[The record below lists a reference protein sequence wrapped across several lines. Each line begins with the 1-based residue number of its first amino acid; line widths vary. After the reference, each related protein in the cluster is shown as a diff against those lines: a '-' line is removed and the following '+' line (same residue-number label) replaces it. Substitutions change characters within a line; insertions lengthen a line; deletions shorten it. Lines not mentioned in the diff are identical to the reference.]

1 MHIFNTFEKQE
12 SECCHFLELILLM
25 VWWNEI
31 FPGVVGT
38 RYLTKCKYTL
48 AAVAIK
54 SPTTSNFLQ
63 YYLLLSTLTYTLA
76 QLEFSK
82 LLYQLNFKELNF
94 EILAKNVKTNKTMFQ
109 VGTLALKC
117 KRRIS
122 SSRSSPQNSL
132 LLLLLFFSMCMILH
146 SSSLL
151 KVDWEISWK
160 F

>member
-1 MHIFNTFEKQE
+1 MLPFFGT
-12 SECCHFLELILLM
+12 HFAHGAVER
-25 VWWNEI
+25 N
-31 FPGVVGT
+31 FSRGS

-122 SSRSSPQNSL
+122 SSRSNPQNS

-151 KVDWEISWK
+151 KVDWELSWK

>member
-1 MHIFNTFEKQE
+1 MRIFNTFEKQE
-12 SECCHFLELILLM
+12 SECCHFLELILLT
-25 VWWNEI
+25 VWSNEI

-122 SSRSSPQNSL
+122 SSRSNPQNS

-151 KVDWEISWK
+151 KVD
-160 F
+160 